1 GAGGHLDRG
10 LALAVAGV
18 GDQAGSVHDAA
29 QGRHRHR
36 HRHRDQQVQ
45 VVAFEQL
52 MGLHRQ
58 EDIEVAARPAAL
70 SRLALARQADARTVV
85 DARRNLE
92 AELAGLA
99 DLAVAPAGG
108 AGVGDHLARAAA
120 AGAGALDLEEAVG
133 LTHAPGAAAGGADG
147 RLGARL
153 GARAVADL
161 TAHQGRDGDL
171 DLGALIGLLK
181 RDLQVVAQ
189 VRAAARPVVLAS
201 AAAPAAEGVP
211 EGVAEDLGED
221 VVDVV
226 EARAALAERVAPAR
240 AAAVHPGMAET
251 IIGRALLLVGQDGVG
266 LGNLLEAGHGLFR
279 AAVAVRVVL
288 HRQLAIG
295 ALERG
300 RIDRPLDPQN
310 LVIVTLRHQAFVLLL
325 SRRFRPLLIGGA
337 PFADD
342 RQPA

>member
-1 GAGGHLDRG
+1 LALDADGLAGLGARRHLDRG

-18 GDQAGSVHDAA
+18 RDQAGGVHDAA

-36 HRHRDQQVQ
+36 HRHRDQKVQ
-45 VVAFEQL
+45 IVALEQFVR
-52 MGLHRQ
+52 LHRQ
-58 EDIEVAARPAAL
+58 EDVEVAARPAAL
-70 SRLALARQADARTVV
+70 ARLALARQADARAVV

-161 TAHQGRDGDL
+161 AGHQGRDGDL
-171 DLGALIGLLK
+171 DLGPLVSLLQ
-181 RDLQVVAQ
+181 RDLEIVAQ
-189 VRAAARPVVLAS
+189 VRAATRPVALAS
-201 AAAPAAEGVP
+201 AAAPSAEGVSK
-211 EGVAEDLGED
+211 GVAEDLGED

-226 EARAALAERVAPAR
+226 ETLAAALAEGIAPAR
-240 AAAVHPGMAET
+240 AAAHARMAET
-251 IIGRALLLVGQDGVG
+251 VIGRALLLVRQDGVG
-266 LGNLLEAGHGLFR
+266 
-279 AAVAVRVVL
+279 
-288 HRQLAIG
+288 
-295 ALERG
+295 
-300 RIDRPLDPQN
+300 
-310 LVIVTLRHQAFVLLL
+310 
-325 SRRFRPLLIGGA
+325 
-337 PFADD
+337 
-342 RQPA
+342 

>member
-1 GAGGHLDRG
+1 
-10 LALAVAGV
+10 
-18 GDQAGSVHDAA
+18 
-29 QGRHRHR
+29 
-36 HRHRDQQVQ
+36 
-45 VVAFEQL
+45 
-52 MGLHRQ
+52 
-58 EDIEVAARPAAL
+58 
-70 SRLALARQADARTVV
+70 
-85 DARRNLE
+85 
-92 AELAGLA
+92 
-99 DLAVAPAGG
+99 
-108 AGVGDHLARAAA
+108 AA

-133 LTHAPGAAAGGADG
+133 LAHAPGAAAGVADG

-161 TAHQGRDGDL
+161 AGHQGRDGDL
-171 DLGALIGLLK
+171 DLGPLIGLLQG
-181 RDLQVVAQ
+181 DLEIVAQ

-226 EARAALAERVAPAR
+226 EAGAALADGIAPAR
-240 AAAVHPGMAET
+240 ARAVHARMAET
-251 IIGRALLLVGQDGVG
+251 FVRGVLLVVGQDGVG
-266 LGNLLEAGHGLFR
+266 LGNLLEAGHGLFG

-325 SRRFRPLLIGGA
+325 PAASGLSCDGGA

-342 RQPA
+342 RRPA